1 MPRSKLMSY
10 TRSTSQSW
18 FVPSTVAG
26 FSHYVHMLNFEDVH
40 SPVDKA
46 SLCDDSI
53 LGSQIQLSAIF
64 WQGLEVRG

>member
-1 MPRSKLMSY
+1 MEVMSY

-18 FVPSTVAG
+18 FVASTITS

-46 SLCDDSI
+46 SLRDDSI
-53 LGSQIQLSAIF
+53 LVFRIQPFAIF
-64 WQGLEVRG
+64 